1 MKRTTKYVLAALF
14 TAIIA
19 VLAQVSFPL
28 PSGIPLTLQIF
39 AVALCG
45 FWLKWY
51 GVLSVATYI
60 LLGLIGAPVF
70 SHFGAGPSVLFGQTG
85 GFIFGF
91 LLLTCAC
98 SLSEKAQNKLLKIS
112 IIFIGIILCHL
123 CGIVQFSLI
132 WKQGF
137 FEAFVICSAPFLLKD
152 LILVYAALGV
162 SNLIK
167 KRIKT
172 C

>member
-70 SHFGAGPSVLFGQTG
+70 SHFGAGPSILFGQTG

-91 LLLTCAC
+91 LLLSCAC
-98 SLSEKAQNKLLKIS
+98 SLSQKTKNKPLKIS
-112 IIFIGIILCHL
+112 LIFIGIILCHL
-123 CGIVQFSLI
+123 CGIVQFLFV
-132 WKQGF
+132 WNQGF
-137 FEAFVICSAPFLLKD
+137 FEAFMLCSAPFLLKD
-152 LILVYAALGV
+152 LVLVYAALGV

>member
-19 VLAQVSFPL
+19 VLAQIALPL

-39 AVALCG
+39 TVALCG

-85 GFIFGF
+85 GYIFGF
-91 LLLTCAC
+91 LLL
-98 SLSEKAQNKLLKIS
+98 KIG
-112 IIFIGIILCHL
+112 IIFIGIIVCHL

-152 LILVYAALGV
+152 LVLVYTALGV